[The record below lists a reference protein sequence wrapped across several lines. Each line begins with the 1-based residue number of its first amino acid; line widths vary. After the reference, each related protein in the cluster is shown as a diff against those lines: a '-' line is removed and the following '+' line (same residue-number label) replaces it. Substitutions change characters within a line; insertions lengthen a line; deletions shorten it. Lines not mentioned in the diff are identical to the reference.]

1 MNRPLTN
8 EAGAQQAIP
17 LLIPR
22 VGLNSRGRKEYM
34 IMKERKTYSEI
45 TFANPFVLEG
55 LVTPLDAGTYRLVVD
70 EQLVEG
76 LSFPSYQP
84 VATHLEIPA
93 VSAQLVMRQFL
104 QVSADEIAEALKKDT
119 ESQCGEPDQ

>member
-1 MNRPLTN
+1 
-8 EAGAQQAIP
+8 
-17 LLIPR
+17 
-22 VGLNSRGRKEYM
+22 
-34 IMKERKTYSEI
+34 MKERKTYSEI

-93 VSAQLVMRQFL
+93 VSAQLVKRQFL
-104 QVSADEIAEALKKDT
+104 QVSADQIAEALKKDT